1 MAEFERLQG
10 VLRGLAAGTD
20 PIRLLHDT
28 LSGAVA
34 GLGGRQ
40 GLLVGVAD
48 GVTIDVA
55 STGAIPATV
64 REAAQAAVDQGRIS
78 RRQDSATGTQAV
90 AAPVKV
96 GARVVGAISVGGE
109 LGAVDPTILGLFVD
123 AAGLVLAH
131 RPPAS
136 TASVPEFLDALGRVA
151 SELDRGTILVR
162 IFDAAD
168 RLFGAKAG
176 FCALFESEGARIAHF
191 RGIERERL
199 RDATHLPEFKD
210 LVTSPVLRV
219 EPPTHPVVARLT
231 DGAETAVALP
241 LVAAGGR
248 LGHVVLL
255 MGEAPDAAGRSLL
268 SAFGRHVALTLRSA
282 ELQRR
287 VHDRDE
293 QLAAVVHSMPD
304 PAVVVDDAGCFLMV
318 NGPAGELFHVT
329 GTFEVGQQ
337 VSGALGQPLLEAM
350 LAGDD
355 HRDGQV
361 EVAIGHP
368 PHIYRA
374 TVRRMHSSDGRGLGR
389 IMVLDDITTERE
401 AAQIKADL
409 VAVIG
414 HELRTPLTIM
424 KGYVRTLLRKGDA
437 IDERARTMALTAL
450 DTNSERLERLI
461 EDLLLMS
468 AIETSKPRLDLE
480 TLDVGDVVAERV
492 GERVQIRRPRRE
504 LPVIVDRPKL
514 DQVLGHLI
522 DNALK
527 YSDGTVVVEV
537 TDRDEEV
544 EISVTDS
551 GPGIFSGDIPLLFER
566 FQQLDGSS
574 TRAHG
579 GTGIGL
585 YICRRLVEV
594 LGGRIW
600 CESRLGVGS
609 RFAFTIPKDH
619 PDDEPLPLDEFDDF
633 DEITSVS

>member
-1 MAEFERLQG
+1 
-10 VLRGLAAGTD
+10 
-20 PIRLLHDT
+20 
-28 LSGAVA
+28 
-34 GLGGRQ
+34 
-40 GLLVGVAD
+40 
-48 GVTIDVA
+48 VTEA
-55 STGAIPATV
+55 S
-64 REAAQAAVDQGRIS
+64 
-78 RRQDSATGTQAV
+78 
-90 AAPVKV
+90 
-96 GARVVGAISVGGE
+96 
-109 LGAVDPTILGLFVD
+109 
-123 AAGLVLAH
+123 
-131 RPPAS
+131 
-136 TASVPEFLDALGRVA
+136 
-151 SELDRGTILVR
+151 
-162 IFDAAD
+162 
-168 RLFGAKAG
+168 
-176 FCALFESEGARIAHF
+176 
-191 RGIERERL
+191 
-199 RDATHLPEFKD
+199 
-210 LVTSPVLRV
+210 
-219 EPPTHPVVARLT
+219 
-231 DGAETAVALP
+231 
-241 LVAAGGR
+241 
-248 LGHVVLL
+248 
-255 MGEAPDAAGRSLL
+255 AGRSLL